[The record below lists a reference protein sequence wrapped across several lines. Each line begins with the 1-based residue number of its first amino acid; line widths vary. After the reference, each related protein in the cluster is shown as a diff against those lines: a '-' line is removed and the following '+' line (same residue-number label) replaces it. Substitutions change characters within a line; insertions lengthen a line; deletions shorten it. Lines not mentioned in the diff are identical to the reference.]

1 MELKKYLQ
9 KIHVES
15 RSIDELDFILYDEFD
30 INNEDVTYEII
41 EVGQGITSA
50 YVINIDTMITN
61 LMELKDK
68 GTTHVEIDY
77 HEDHIGYDISTYI
90 MRESTIDEINKIV
103 IAKTKQEIIDE
114 KRLDL
119 LRQLKELDHE
129 SYSKINNDDLPF

>member
-119 LRQLKELDHE
+119 LRQLTELDHE

>member
-9 KIHVES
+9 KIHIES

-119 LRQLKELDHE
+119 LRQLKELKHE
-129 SYSKINNDDLPF
+129 SYFKINNDDLPF

>member
-9 KIHVES
+9 KIHIES

-119 LRQLKELDHE
+119 LRQLTELDHE